1 MKKTEHQ
8 GIAFDKLI
16 LEKVNFEIDP
26 NYTFSESPLEVN
38 MGVDVEKNLSDDK
51 KRLKIV
57 LHVNV
62 DLSGVDPSPMKIY
75 TVVAGHFSLRDEQ
88 NIGALEEFAEI
99 QAPTVMFPFIREV
112 IANLTMRTDFPPLL
126 IPPVN
131 IWVMLGKKNKEGG
144 GKATK
149 ASRKKASIK

>member
-1 MKKTEHQ
+1 MKKNEHQ

-16 LEKVNFEIDP
+16 LEKVTFETDP
-26 NYTFSESPLEVN
+26 DYTFGKKPLGVQF
-38 MGVDVEKNLSDDK
+38 GVDVEKSLSEDK

-57 LHVNV
+57 LHVHI
-62 DLSGVDPSPMKIY
+62 DLSGVDPSPMKIF
-75 TVVAGHFSLRDEQ
+75 TVVAGYFSLHDEQ

-99 QAPTVMFPFIREV
+99 QAPTVMFPFVREI

-131 IWVMLGKKNKEGG
+131 MRLILGKEKKSIGLV
-144 GKATK
+144 KK
-149 ASRKKASIK
+149 ISRKKTPKK